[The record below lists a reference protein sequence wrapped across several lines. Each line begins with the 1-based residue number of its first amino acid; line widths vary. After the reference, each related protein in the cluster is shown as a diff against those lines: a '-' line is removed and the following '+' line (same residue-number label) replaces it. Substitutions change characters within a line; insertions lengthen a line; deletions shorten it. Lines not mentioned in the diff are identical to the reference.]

1 MKRLDLVKTF
11 INYFFFQNTKLE
23 AALIQSEKQIENNQ
37 EKQVLLIIERDRL
50 SEQINEKQTLIESM
64 MKVRFLM

>member
-1 MKRLDLVKTF
+1 MKRSDILKTF

-23 AALIQSEKQIENNQ
+23 SSLIQSEKLIENNQ

>member
-23 AALIQSEKQIENNQ
+23 SSLIQSEKLIENNQ